1 MAKNKEALVRRLFY
15 KDILLMKH
23 GENFMKLKP
32 TDSFTRFRLVLV
44 LDKFRLAIFLIYVR
58 QLD

>member
-23 GENFMKLKP
+23 GENFVKLKP

-44 LDKFRLAIFLIYVR
+44 LD
-58 QLD
+58 